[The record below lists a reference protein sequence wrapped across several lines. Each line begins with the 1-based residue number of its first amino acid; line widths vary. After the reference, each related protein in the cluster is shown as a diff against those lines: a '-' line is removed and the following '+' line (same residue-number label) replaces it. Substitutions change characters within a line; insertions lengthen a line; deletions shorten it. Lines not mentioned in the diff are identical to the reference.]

1 MHAKGPVRRKLP
13 KSAASGDIFLLLEE
27 QKALA
32 KELMLLVRELFCYAS
47 EMQETVLSAQSLGD
61 IRSLPQWNH
70 ERPQSVQTPSKLST
84 DLNKRSTSSRSS
96 NPRR

>member
-61 IRSLPQWNH
+61 IRSLPNGIT
-70 ERPQSVQTPSKLST
+70 R
-84 DLNKRSTSSRSS
+84 DLKAFRHRRSCPPT
-96 NPRR
+96 